1 MNTNRINELV
11 ASIRSFDKTTYHK
24 AEVLPELLSL
34 QRELVMATPW
44 DDATDENDLKLYAVV
59 NRLAELN
66 TRYNGVAD
74 MELDYFIE
82 GADRVC
88 REITKLAR
96 GGSGKAKVMT
106 TLHDLCCP
114 RRVLRNI
121 SMGDDSERTEI
132 DALVITEKAY
142 FILEVKNTRR
152 DVYIDTMGNYFRCSL
167 DYHWDTQIAE
177 KMHTREYFLRK
188 ALHTV
193 GEHNPNIVNVV
204 VFTED
209 IQVNNRC
216 RKLKTCSLKT
226 LVSLIEGYSGYD
238 LYSMSDM
245 KKGAAAVLQANQTE
259 VYPTELGIQQVKL
272 GFATVIAALEEAQA
286 TQLMAA

>member
-1 MNTNRINELV
+1 MNTKRINELV
-11 ASIRSFDKTTYHK
+11 ASIRSFDKATYHK

-34 QRELVMATPW
+34 QHELVMATPW
-44 DDATDENDLKLYAVV
+44 DDVTDVNDFKLYAVV

-66 TRYNGVAD
+66 AQCNGAAD
-74 MELDYFIE
+74 MELDYFID

-88 REITKLAR
+88 KEITKLAK
-96 GGSGKAKVMT
+96 GGSGKAKVMNA
-106 TLHDLCCP
+106 LHDLSCP

-121 SMGDDSERTEI
+121 TMGDESERTEI

-142 FILEVKNTRR
+142 FIIEIKNTRR
-152 DVYIDTMGNYFRCSL
+152 DIYIDPMGNYFRCSL
-167 DYHWDTQIAE
+167 EYNWDSQIAE

-193 GEHNPNIVNVV
+193 GEHNPKIVNVV

-216 RKLKTCSLKT
+216 RKLKTCSLNT
-226 LVSLIEGYSGYD
+226 LVSLIEDYSGYD
-238 LYSMSDM
+238 LYSQSDM
-245 KKGAAAVLQANQTE
+245 KKGAAAILQANQTE
-259 VYPTELGIQQVKL
+259 FNPTELGIQQVKL
-272 GFATVIAALEEAQA
+272 GFAAVIEALEEAQA
-286 TQLMAA
+286 IQLVAA

>member
-11 ASIRSFDKTTYHK
+11 ASIRSFDKATYQR

-34 QRELVMATPW
+34 QRELVLATPW
-44 DDATDENDLKLYAVV
+44 DDVIDVNDLKLYAVV

-66 TRYNGVAD
+66 AQYNRAAD

-88 REITKLAR
+88 KEITKLAK

-106 TLHDLCCP
+106 ALHDLCCP

-121 SMGDDSERTEI
+121 SMGDESERTEI
-132 DALVITEKAY
+132 DVVVITEKAY
-142 FILEVKNTRR
+142 FIIEVKNTRR
-152 DVYIDTMGNYFRCSL
+152 DIYIDPMGNYFRCGL
-167 DYHWDTQIAE
+167 DYNWDSQIAE
-177 KMHTREYFLRK
+177 KMHAREYFLRR

-193 GEHNPNIVNVV
+193 GEHNPKIVNVV

-216 RKLKTCSLKT
+216 RMLKTCSLKT

-238 LYSMSDM
+238 LYSQSDM
-245 KKGAAAVLQANQTE
+245 KKGAAAILQANQTE
-259 VYPTELGIQQVKL
+259 FNPIELGIQQVKL
-272 GFATVIAALEEAQA
+272 GFAAVIAALEEAQA
-286 TQLMAA
+286 TQPMAA